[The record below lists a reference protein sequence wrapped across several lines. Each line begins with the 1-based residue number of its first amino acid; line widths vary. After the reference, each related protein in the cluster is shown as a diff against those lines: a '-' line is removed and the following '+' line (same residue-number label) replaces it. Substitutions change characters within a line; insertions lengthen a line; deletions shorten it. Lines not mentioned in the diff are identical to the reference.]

1 VTRAR
6 RPNRPQPKEKGG
18 WGVERGRTWGWYP
31 LAGKVVPFLTGTDRS
46 ESLADLSLEHLPQP
60 PPAAEGHWPGFD
72 TASSSE
78 VVRRYEHGLSAR
90 EKRSKRA
97 SAEKAERLF
106 RDGLLARLWVIPNK
120 GT

>member
-1 VTRAR
+1 MIFQGLPRAR
-6 RPNRPQPKEKGG
+6 SSGSDRRREMEPTPSQEKPKSE
-18 WGVERGRTWGWYP
+18 
-31 LAGKVVPFLTGTDRS
+31 S